1 MAPTEPTR
9 PSVPW
14 VQLAPF
20 SSAQVLLVQF
30 GSILAQT
37 KALRPWGRVKPISP
51 KSEMMKKSLL
61 PFDLSAGKYFYHSHD
76 RPEEPKR
83 TSSVS
88 SIL

>member
-1 MAPTEPTR
+1 MAQTEPTR

-14 VQLAPF
+14 VQFAP
-20 SSAQVLLVQF
+20 SAQVLLVQF

>member
-1 MAPTEPTR
+1 MAPTEPTG
-9 PSVPW
+9 PKVLW